1 MILKKL
7 FPNLGCWLAQKVLFE
22 VNVMYRYPWEGFGE
36 SSGGFLFSFR
46 RLYLQFY
53 WVTLT
58 HIQNET

>member
-46 RLYLQFY
+46 RLYLHST
-53 WVTLT
+53 V
-58 HIQNET
+58 